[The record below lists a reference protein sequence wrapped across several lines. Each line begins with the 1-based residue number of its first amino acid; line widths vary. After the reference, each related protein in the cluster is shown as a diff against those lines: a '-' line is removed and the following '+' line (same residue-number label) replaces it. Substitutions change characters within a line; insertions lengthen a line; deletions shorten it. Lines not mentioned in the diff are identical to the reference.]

1 MESINYYPH
10 FKTSINN
17 KRTLIYIKP
26 QINSQI
32 KHHRK
37 ITSIDKIK
45 T

>member
-10 FKTSINN
+10 FKASVNN
-17 KRTLIYIKP
+17 KKTLLYLKP
-26 QINSQI
+26 QINNQI

-37 ITSIDKIK
+37 RTSIDKIK